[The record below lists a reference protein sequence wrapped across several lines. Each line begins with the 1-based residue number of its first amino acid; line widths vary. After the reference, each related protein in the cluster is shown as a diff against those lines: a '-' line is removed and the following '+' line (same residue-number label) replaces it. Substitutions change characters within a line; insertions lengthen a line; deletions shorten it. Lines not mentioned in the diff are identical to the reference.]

1 MGVLEAL
8 ERTPVMAAVD
18 RDVLSALA
26 RTASLRT
33 LRRRER
39 LWNAGDTPRYFVV
52 VRRGVLKVVR
62 PIAAGRSVICGL
74 FGPPD
79 SVGELAMIKGVVYPA
94 SAIAVTEQV
103 EVVLVPGERVL
114 EAMRTHSDLAQ
125 GLVCNAQAKVANL
138 LQRIDVLS
146 AGTVEE
152 RLAHLLISLYERFGD
167 DFDGGYSNIP
177 IHLSRQELAELVG
190 TSTETAIRVMSRWER
205 DGMVTCDGNGFTLWD
220 LKALRAVSGS

>member
-1 MGVLEAL
+1 
-8 ERTPVMAAVD
+8 MAAVG
-18 RDVLSALA
+18 RDVLSSLA
-26 RTASLRT
+26 RVASLRT

-39 LWNAGDTPRYFVV
+39 LWSAGDTPRFFVV
-52 VRRGVLKVVR
+52 MRRGVLKVVR

-74 FGPPD
+74 FGPPE

-114 EAMRTHSDLAQ
+114 EAMRNHSNLAE
-125 GLVCNAQAKVANL
+125 GLACNAQAKVANL

-152 RLAHLLISLYERFGD
+152 RLAHLLVSLYERFGD
-167 DFDGGYSNIP
+167 DFDDGYSSIP
-177 IHLSRQELAELVG
+177 LHLSRQELAELVG

-205 DGMVTCDGNGFTLWD
+205 SGMVMGDGNSFTLRD
-220 LKALRAVSGS
+220 VEALRSMSGS